1 MKNRGGTME
10 LVRRNAAAA
19 ESVWAVYGGGRLGS
33 ASWESSAPTTV
44 VPSERVMW
52 PRDRIAEMVKINGA
66 RVTELLENQ
75 AAAACF
81 DRVSKVFLWVL
92 CGIIIGFAW
101 RSFQG

>member
-1 MKNRGGTME
+1 MKSRTGTTE
-10 LVRRNAAAA
+10 LMGRNAVATG
-19 ESVWAVYGGGRLGS
+19 SVWAICGGGRLAS
-33 ASWESSAPTTV
+33 AKWESSGPTTF
-44 VPSERVMW
+44 VPSERVVW
-52 PRDRIAEMVKINGA
+52 PRDRIGEMVKVNGA

-75 AAAACF
+75 AVAACF